1 MSVHQIITGALNRG
15 ENVFSVGLVDGINF
29 TVCAVGC
36 DVVILDCEFKRVQVI
51 PGCSTGFVQVTS
63 VAGCNE
69 SGKIAAAF
77 YDFVRIYKPLP
88 LSDTDSQGESETLNY
103 RWFEASAFPV
113 SSLVTC
119 LSWNLDGFRLLV
131 STEAK
136 LQMFQHHAL
145 TEYCTL
151 TEGIERQY
159 SSGVRFGIETEI
171 PVPSEETS
179 TASSA
184 WDCVWSSKLDSPLRQ
199 VRFSPDGSMFASCGK
214 NDKVVKVWFCD
225 STEQK
230 KNGDGLSYNFLLLR
244 HPKEV
249 IGFEWRK
256 SGRYI
261 FRGFVAN
268 ILLTW
273 CQDHISRIWCETS
286 PASECDWGQSYRTSE
301 PTAQATLPDTDAQRP
316 FHPKYLHRTFLHRF
330 KHLRRKKKVK
340 HDSAN
345 VNSSYSR
352 SLGLSTDTFATCGDE
367 LSNYVHFHLSASI
380 NANTDC
386 LLVPSVDR
394 CMFDTTMAVHWL
406 NNKELVFSEGAEKL
420 IVEALGAES
429 CSRLAAAPDGRLAS
443 TTDLKKQESERP
455 TPVTPTL
462 GSPLQPSQP
471 QMKDNI
477 DMKFD
482 ALLRDWQQT
491 YDVLFAIHPV
501 DGSLLIWTV
510 EYLDC
515 ITRQAQVSFASR
527 LPLAFPLNDAASL
540 HHNLALLNSKGQSYW
555 NVTHNEYDNI
565 ASSEFGA
572 QSSCNKVYLL
582 TTHQNGTLNLWNLNV
597 DEKSNY
603 SLILGVTHKSRM
615 CGHRFMVKRVA
626 CHPILPLFLTTSH
639 HNVRRKKFDHEQSQ
653 QQEQQQQNE
662 VSSEMTKADVQLF
675 GSELIL
681 WQVVPVGPL
690 RKTGGVS
697 ELSRINSPE
706 LSAFS
711 NVAWIPSVLPSST
724 LGRSSNSASSCFIAS
739 DGQCLRVY
747 QAVLD
752 ARSLLSDM
760 NYVKQFLPIS
770 RSSSTDFDV
779 FESVRNRRQS
789 VDVVLNIVSTQS
801 TARPGCIIGLDPI
814 SDAIHNWRHVQ
825 LMHVFHEEVVMT
837 DTHIP
842 SSVVSDKLLHSDSSC
857 LDRSKEATF
866 HDRFYLVLLE
876 KSKNP
881 SVAKPTIHMWL
892 VGLVAQSNCDS
903 PVFRPGIRGILLFAK
918 HIRHRAYYSGE
929 TDDTT
934 GGGSS
939 VCSQSLDLPEGVR
952 VIDCC
957 PSVSHLSSSSLY
969 PSCRA
974 PYLLATACSDD
985 RTRFWRCDVS
995 MDKDSTLTYKWLEWR
1010 MFNEFG
1016 ESSFEVEGSVLRV
1029 SCAYSGRIA
1038 CAFDPG
1044 GLPQKSDDV
1053 NSVNVNVT
1061 VHECESTGGIEWI
1074 EEDTIRLHNIPI
1086 QRIAY
1091 FPSDTESFSLL
1102 WEDPSEVF
1110 PSLADKK
1117 QNSLSKHIPPVTNVN
1132 VTTKAGVRS
1141 CYVPGKGDTDIRLRD
1156 VVRLAWI
1163 SAEDGSHL
1171 LTVGVGSLIFLYAPV
1186 AEDVAQHFVALMKE
1200 SEQVNPKRRKLLRKA
1215 STIAAQVKKVVRWI
1229 CLRCVELE
1237 SADGLPPVPRM
1248 LSWVRHGIMVVGLD
1262 TEMRIYSQWNM
1273 SQPNAI
1279 ANKSSLKL
1287 QPSGEDALSGLAKI
1301 VPSSAQQHLTTSHS
1315 VLDFMRKAKKTES
1328 AVNLKRLPAKK
1339 HDAKDKTESWSERF
1353 LGLVT
1358 YEGLFDA
1365 ARVAMPLLPQYH
1377 PRQLIELLRAGKI
1390 SMVKAILLHMLCSI
1404 RQYGTAKIAKT
1415 TSDSETSDSGDRPAN
1430 RRPSI
1435 TLMDIGIMS
1444 NEEVT
1449 AEYFEVDFIAP
1460 LPLYSLIYPEVGESE
1475 KAISKTNTNT
1485 SQNVADM
1492 LWSDYEAQQ
1501 MKDSLVLNM
1510 YDTGM
1515 EEEPASDHEPTS
1527 FTAKEA
1533 LQLSHLLT
1541 HVHLPGLTSVDQ
1553 LHLLAIADTV
1563 CSFSADAVEEKAWY
1577 FSGMSKQSIFPLI
1590 NVDIHGYD
1598 AESTATAVDTCGL
1611 RYLMA
1616 VRHYE
1621 YLLRCLPF
1629 KQRVVLRQKGL
1640 PSANVIWALH
1650 SETESEL
1657 LESLSCMQRKK
1668 PTWDELRSLG
1678 VGWWLKNVQILRT
1691 CFEKIAKSAFQA
1703 KNDPM
1708 DAALFYLAMKKKT
1721 VLVHLFKTVKDAKMT
1736 DFLSNDFSQ
1745 DKWKKAALKNAFVL
1759 ISKQRFEHAVA
1770 FFLLGNALDDAVK
1783 VCLDSMND
1791 IQLAVVIFRLFSS
1804 DEAVAEERLR
1814 HLLCNE
1820 VLKCSADDDF
1830 SDPDTTKRCQDPFLR
1845 SIVFW
1850 YLKEYALAAS
1860 TFLTETD
1867 LRARSDLISAEYS
1880 SSDVFNFYVYLRTH
1894 PLVLRK
1900 RLEDNG
1906 IKIASTE
1913 QFVKIAQHLARQ
1925 ISAIERKL
1933 FFNTAST
1940 HLQCGCPLLAIEVL
1954 SKLPRPPPPSDYVPG
1969 PFLELLSAEASRK
1982 TTAASLANGVQP
1994 AKPFATPATGKEE
2007 AVDWSFDIN
2016 TPSRVDLSN
2025 RFNLPK
2031 LELDLE
2037 EEDDIDEADQTSDAK
2052 SSSSSTT
2059 QEADDAGFCS
2069 ASTKDDG
2076 GQFDVIAQILKLI
2089 SCMKI
2094 LTEELACVVSGYEV
2108 DGGQLRAQLYLWLEK
2123 EMEMLKLLCDYK
2135 VDERQLEDETSETN
2149 HFFVSLSVASAG
2161 AAAELHEAIQQD
2173 RQKLAIRWQRTVRMR
2188 RWLAAHQQVLR
2199 TLTYFCSL
2207 HSSSNVGLASAGMEL
2222 LLLLQELNQNL
2233 SVSRSQ
2239 LTSRLPVFGTF
2250 PLMSSSL
2257 ASVKSDIALPL
2268 RNVIN
2273 QTSDILKT
2281 LAELQKPPK
2290 YQEHL
2295 SEMYLMYTLS
2305 QCLSAC
2311 MYGSLC
2317 DMSSV
2322 PISKMLAKENSFL
2335 LHKVNDDSI
2344 CEGDLPE
2351 VVTNPEKWPGVDCSP
2366 HTLSGDRD
2374 EDVPNLLVLLVE
2386 SWAAIFLSLFTFC
2399 LCTYDSRWLYRLV
2412 AHPVN
2417 AQLFST
2423 IFGGGGH
2430 RSMLVDVQNSQ
2441 LRRQSCKSSDTYETA
2456 TSDGT
2461 VEQLDPAKLRAK
2473 FHSKVLG
2480 HRDRSNSTVQL
2491 TADGRQVI
2499 LTTKTEWV
2507 QPRKSVISFY
2517 MTKPCLGKDAEE
2529 EFEYDSEESNSSE
2542 DDSAEEEEDEEK
2554 SEHAKQHSDSN
2565 SYAWLILRLA
2575 LVRQVQYRIKQFL
2588 AIAGFELT
2596 EMGGIS
2602 PLIYGCL
2609 NMLERWVASLNDE
2622 LENYPGG
2629 CPENFLPS
2637 AGVANEAGGPSL
2649 HRFRVILEP
2658 NNTPFPSG
2666 DRSTLPVRRLWL
2678 FLVRQEHLMDVFI
2691 RCIFK
2696 SKNAVKIG
2704 EVAASSGPYLHSEA
2718 FKVIQREHDPIT
2730 AFAICP
2736 NRFGMIAI
2744 SSGRELQEMDIS
2756 PLLSPNADWLSDPT
2770 ELELMM
2776 TGLKKNPL
2784 VDNDDYLLVNAQEK
2798 QGTLVTG
2805 RGTTYLCKRLVPGV
2819 RRMEAHPTMP
2829 YYLSG
2834 STDGSVRLWEWGV
2847 GQPRYTPRTAGHFAK
2862 VTQTRFSA
2870 QGSKFGVTDADGCL
2884 SLWHIG
2890 TGTTLKKPFYN
2901 VKCHAKT
2908 CNDFVFLGQSSSLLA
2923 TAGQGSLESSV
2934 ALWDTLLPPSR
2945 SNVHCWNCHSDS
2957 INCLAYCPNQQIL
2970 LGGGKH
2976 GDVSIWDVRQRQL
2989 RMTVKAFDS
2998 SAVRSMAVDPMFI
3011 YLAVGSADG
3020 DIKIFVLSSV
3030 PQMIYHFPSEHASRS
3045 TFSLRSVGSAQ
3056 TQGVQMIYI
3065 DSQLRLYSCGADC
3078 SLKLRQLYAT

>member
-51 PGCSTGFVQVTS
+51 AGCSTGFIQVTS

-88 LSDTDSQGESETLNY
+88 LSDTDSQDESEILNY
-103 RWFEASAFPV
+103 RWFEVSAFPV
-113 SSLVTC
+113 NSLVTC

-131 STEAK
+131 STEAE
-136 LQMFQHHAL
+136 LQMFQHHSL
-145 TEYCTL
+145 TEYCTV
-151 TEGIERQY
+151 TEGIERQ
-159 SSGVRFGIETEI
+159 SSVRFGIETEI
-171 PVPSEETS
+171 PVPNEETIP
-179 TASSA
+179 ANSA

-199 VRFSPDGSMFASCGK
+199 VRFSPDGSMFATCGK
-214 NDKVVKVWFCD
+214 NDNIVKVWFCD

-230 KNGDGLSYNFLLLR
+230 RSGDGLSYNFLMLR

-261 FRGFVAN
+261 LRGFVAN

-273 CQDHISRIWCETS
+273 CHDHISRIWCETS

-301 PTAQATLPDTDAQRP
+301 PAVQASLTDADAQRD
-316 FHPKYLHRTFLHRF
+316 FHPKYVHRTLLHRF

-340 HDSAN
+340 QDLTN
-345 VNSSYSR
+345 VNSSYPH
-352 SLGLSTDTFATCGDE
+352 SLGLSADSFSNCADE

-420 IVEALGAES
+420 IMETLGAES
-429 CSRLAAAPDGRLAS
+429 SGQLGTPGRLGVATDGHPAS
-443 TTDLKKQESERP
+443 ATDLKGQDSDH
-455 TPVTPTL
+455 VTPHSVTVVSL
-462 GSPLQPSQP
+462 LQPAQP
-471 QMKDNI
+471 QIKDNI

-482 ALLRDWQQT
+482 ALLRDWQHT

-540 HHNLALLNSKGQSYW
+540 HHNLALLNSKGQTYLK
-555 NVTHNEYDNI
+555 VAHNEPDKGMP
-565 ASSEFGA
+565 SEAGP
-572 QSSCNKVYLL
+572 QSSSNKVYLL
-582 TTHQNGTLNLWNLNV
+582 TTHQNGTLNLWHLNV

-626 CHPILPLFLTTSH
+626 CHPMLPLFLTTSH

-653 QQEQQQQNE
+653 QQQRQDTP
-662 VSSEMTKADVQLF
+662 SSEMPNADVQLF

-739 DGQCLRVY
+739 DGHCLRVY

-760 NYVKQFLPIS
+760 NYVKQFLPAS
-770 RSSSTDFDV
+770 PSSSNDFDA
-779 FESVRNRRQS
+779 FERVRSRRQS

-825 LMHVFHEEVVMT
+825 LMHVFHEEVVMA
-837 DTHIP
+837 DAHIP
-842 SSVVSDKLLHSDSSC
+842 GMLADVRLMRSDSSF
-857 LDRSKEATF
+857 LDRSKETTF

-892 VGLVAQSNCDS
+892 VGLVAQSNCGNPVFEHNQTDEYQSHIMDDS
-903 PVFRPGIRGILLFAK
+903 PSVASRLNI
-918 HIRHRAYYSGE
+918 YSKK
-929 TDDTT
+929 
-934 GGGSS
+934 
-939 VCSQSLDLPEGVR
+939 VCSQLLDLPDGVR

-957 PSVSHLSSSSLY
+957 PSVSHLSSSILY

-974 PYLLATACSDD
+974 PYLLATSCSDD
-985 RTRFWRCDVS
+985 RVRFWRCDVS
-995 MDKDSTLTYKWLEWR
+995 LGEDSAVTYTWVEWR

-1016 ESSFEVEGSVLRV
+1016 ESSFEVEGSALRV

-1044 GLPQKSDDV
+1044 GLSRKSDDV

-1061 VHECESTGGIEWI
+1061 VHECESTGGIEWV
-1074 EEDTIRLHNIPI
+1074 EEDTIRLKNIPI
-1086 QRIAY
+1086 QRVAY
-1091 FPSDTESFSLL
+1091 VPSHTESFSLL
-1102 WEDPSEVF
+1102 WEDPSELF
-1110 PSLADKK
+1110 PAVADKR
-1117 QNSLSKHIPPVTNVN
+1117 QTSLSKHIPSVTNAN
-1132 VTTKAGVRS
+1132 MTSKAGVRS
-1141 CYVPGKGDTDIRLRD
+1141 CYVAGKGDTDIRLRD

-1163 SAEDGSHL
+1163 SAEDGSHI

-1186 AEDVAQHFVALMKE
+1186 AEDVAQHYVALMRE
-1200 SEQVNPKRRKLLRKA
+1200 TDQANPKRRKLLRKA
-1215 STIAAQVKKVVRWI
+1215 STIAAPVKKMVRWI

-1273 SQPNAI
+1273 SQPNVMAR
-1279 ANKSSLKL
+1279 KSSA
-1287 QPSGEDALSGLAKI
+1287 QVPTSGEDGLSVLPKI
-1301 VPSSAQQHLTTSHS
+1301 GSSAAQQHLSTSHS
-1315 VLDFMRKAKKTES
+1315 VLDLMRKGKKAES
-1328 AVNLKRLPAKK
+1328 AINLKRLPVKK
-1339 HDAKDKTESWSERF
+1339 HDAKEKTEPWSERF
-1353 LGLVT
+1353 LGLVS
-1358 YEGLFDA
+1358 YEGLFEA
-1365 ARVAMPLLPQYH
+1365 AKVAMPLLPQYH

-1404 RQYGTAKIAKT
+1404 RQYGTAKIGRT
-1415 TSDSETSDSGDRPAN
+1415 TSDSEISDDGDRQTN

-1435 TLMDIGIMS
+1435 NLMDIGLMS
-1444 NEEVT
+1444 TEEVT
-1449 AEYFEVDFIAP
+1449 AEYFEVDYIAP
-1460 LPLYSLIYPEVGESE
+1460 LPLYSLICPEDGESE
-1475 KAISKTNTNT
+1475 KTANRTTASR
-1485 SQNVADM
+1485 NVADV
-1492 LWSDYEAQQ
+1492 LWTDYDAQ
-1501 MKDSLVLNM
+1501 KLTDALVLNM
-1510 YDTGM
+1510 SELGG
-1515 EEEPASDHEPTS
+1515 EEETSVDHEPTS

-1533 LQLSHLLT
+1533 SQLSHLLT

-1577 FSGMSKQSIFPLI
+1577 YSGMSKQTIFPYI
-1590 NVDIHGYD
+1590 SVDIRGYD
-1598 AESTATAVDTCGL
+1598 SESTATAVDVCGL

-1621 YLLRCLPF
+1621 YLLRCLPL
-1629 KQRVVLRQKGL
+1629 KQRAMLRTKGL

-1668 PTWDELRSLG
+1668 PTWDELRCLG
-1678 VGWWLKNVQILRT
+1678 VGWWLKNVQLLRG

-1703 KNDPM
+1703 KNEPM
-1708 DAALFYLAMKKKT
+1708 DAALFYLAMRKKT
-1721 VLVHLFKTVKDAKMT
+1721 VLVHLFKSVRDSRMT
-1736 DFLSNDFSQ
+1736 EFFSNDFSQ

-1791 IQLAVVIFRLFSS
+1791 VQLAIVILRLFSG
-1804 DEAVAEERLR
+1804 DDTVAEERLR
-1814 HLLCNE
+1814 NLLCTE
-1820 VLKCSADDDF
+1820 VLKCSPDDDF
-1830 SDPDTTKRCQDPFLR
+1830 SDSDKLKRCQDPFMR

-1860 TFLTETD
+1860 TFLTETN
-1867 LRARSDLISAEYS
+1867 LRARSDLISAEYG

-1900 RLEDNG
+1900 RLEDSG

-1925 ISAIERKL
+1925 ISATERKL

-1954 SKLPRPPPPSDYVPG
+1954 SKLCRPPSTDSVPG
-1969 PFLELLSAEASRK
+1969 AFLESLSAVGSRK
-1982 TTAASLANGVQP
+1982 TTFASLVNGLE
-1994 AKPFATPATGKEE
+1994 ATSAAERAEEQTCDWTFDLSAT
-2007 AVDWSFDIN
+2007 A
-2016 TPSRVDLSN
+2016 RVDLSS
-2025 RFNLPK
+2025 RFDLPK
-2031 LELDLE
+2031 LDLDLE
-2037 EEDDIDEADQTSDAK
+2037 D
-2052 SSSSSTT
+2052 
-2059 QEADDAGFCS
+2059 EADDADETSEAKSSDEAAQEADKGDV
-2069 ASTKDDG
+2069 DDERSNRDDS
-2076 GQFDVIAQILKLI
+2076 GQFDVIAQILKFI

-2108 DGGQLRAQLYLWLEK
+2108 DGGQLRAHLYMWLEK

-2135 VDERQLEDETSETN
+2135 VDERHLGDETAETDS
-2149 HFFVSLSVASAG
+2149 FFVDMSIMSAG
-2161 AAAELHEAIQQD
+2161 GAAELHEAIQKD
-2173 RQKLAIRWQRTVRMR
+2173 RQELAFRWQRTLRMR

-2199 TLTYFCSL
+2199 TLAYFCSL
-2207 HSSSNVGLASAGMEL
+2207 HCSSNVGLASARMEL

-2233 SVSRSQ
+2233 SLSRSQ
-2239 LTSRLPVFGTF
+2239 LTSRMPVFGTF
-2250 PLMSSSL
+2250 PLMSASL
-2257 ASVKSDIALPL
+2257 ASVRSDIALPL
-2268 RNVIN
+2268 RYVIN
-2273 QTSDILKT
+2273 QTADILKT
-2281 LAELQKPPK
+2281 LAELRTPPK

-2295 SEMYLMYTLS
+2295 SEMYLLYNLS

-2311 MYGSLC
+2311 IYGSLC
-2317 DMSSV
+2317 DMNSV
-2322 PISKMLAKENSFL
+2322 PISKMPVKENSYL
-2335 LHKVNDDSI
+2335 LHKVNSGSI

-2351 VVTNPEKWPGVDCSP
+2351 VVTNPEKWPGVDGLL

-2386 SWAAIFLSLFTFC
+2386 SWVAIFLSLFTFC

-2417 AQLFST
+2417 AELFAT
-2423 IFGGGGH
+2423 IFGGGGQ
-2430 RSMLVDVQNSQ
+2430 RKMLVDVQNSQ
-2441 LRRQSCKSSDTYETA
+2441 SRRQTYTFSESNAVREEPTIEGA
-2456 TSDGT
+2456 M
-2461 VEQLDPAKLRAK
+2461 EQLDPAKLRAK
-2473 FHSKVLG
+2473 FHSKVFG
-2480 HRDRSNSTVQL
+2480 RFTRSNGTVQS

-2507 QPRKSVISFY
+2507 QPRKSIIALY
-2517 MTKPCLGKDAEE
+2517 MTKPYLGEDVQE
-2529 EFEYDSEESNSSE
+2529 EFEYNSEESDSSE
-2542 DDSAEEEEDEEK
+2542 DDDSSTREQDEEAEGK
-2554 SEHAKQHSDSN
+2554 DRLGGSEQYSDSN
-2565 SYAWLILRLA
+2565 SYAWMILRLA
-2575 LVRQVQYRIKQFL
+2575 LVRQVQHRMKQFL
-2588 AIAGFELT
+2588 AISGFELT
-2596 EMGGIS
+2596 EMGGVS

-2609 NMLERWVASLNDE
+2609 NMLERWVANLNDE
-2622 LENYPGG
+2622 VENYPGG
-2629 CPENFLPS
+2629 CPANFLPNVGAAS
-2637 AGVANEAGGPSL
+2637 EAGGLSL
-2649 HRFRVILEP
+2649 HRYRVILEP
-2658 NNTPFPSG
+2658 SNTPFSSG
-2666 DRSTLPVRRLWL
+2666 VRSTLPVRRLWL

-2691 RCIFK
+2691 KCIFK
-2696 SKNAVKIG
+2696 SKSAAKIG
-2704 EVAASSGPYLHSEA
+2704 EVTASSGSCQYSEA

-2736 NRFGMIAI
+2736 NRFGMVAI

-2770 ELELMM
+2770 ELEMMM
-2776 TGLKKNPL
+2776 TGLKRNPL
-2784 VDNDDYLLVNAQEK
+2784 VDNDDYLLVNAQER
-2798 QGTLVTG
+2798 QGTIVTG

-2890 TGTTLKKPFYN
+2890 NGTTLRKPFYN
-2901 VKCHAKT
+2901 VKCHAKS
-2908 CNDFVFLGQSSSLLA
+2908 CSDFVYLGQSSSLLA
-2923 TAGQGSLESSV
+2923 TAGQGTLESRV
-2934 ALWDTLLPPSR
+2934 ALWDTLLPPAR
-2945 SNVHCWNCHSDS
+2945 SNVHCWNCHADS
-2957 INCLAYCPNQQIL
+2957 VNCLAYCPTQQIL
-2970 LGGGKH
+2970 LSGGKH
-2976 GDVSIWDVRQRQL
+2976 GDVCIWDVRQRQL
-2989 RMTVKAFDS
+2989 RMTVKAFES
-2998 SAVRSMAVDPMFI
+2998 SAVRSMAVDSMFI
-3011 YLAVGSADG
+3011 YFAVGSADG
-3020 DIKIFVLSSV
+3020 DIKIFVLSPV

-3078 SLKLRQLYAT
+3078 SLKLRQLYPT